1 MARSMGRA
9 DGRLITNGIVIINI
23 VFSVCIAG
31 CRRVPA
37 RFQSFTY
44 LFLLHGV
51 FWVRFRFHADLLCA
65 MSSGLSRTLNST
77 QNPCPCVP
85 EDQSSSGL

>member
-23 VFSVCIAG
+23 VFRVCIAG

-37 RFQSFTY
+37 R
-44 LFLLHGV
+44 L
-51 FWVRFRFHADLLCA
+51 RIC
-65 MSSGLSRTLNST
+65 SSCT
-77 QNPCPCVP
+77 
-85 EDQSSSGL
+85 ESSSAVSLSC